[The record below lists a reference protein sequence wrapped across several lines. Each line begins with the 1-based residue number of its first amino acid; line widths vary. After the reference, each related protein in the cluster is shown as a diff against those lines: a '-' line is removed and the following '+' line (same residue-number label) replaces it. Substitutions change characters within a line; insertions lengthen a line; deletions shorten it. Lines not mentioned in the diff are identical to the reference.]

1 MSILNENY
9 EEMKRR
15 AEELDPKSKGY
26 LMKRIAAE
34 KQAGDERFLVR
45 GRTPES
51 ELRSLGKTEDEIE
64 LIRAREYPPLPKTI
78 LRSGMFRCAYNGELA
93 ALIVTQLLALLTF
106 GGAILMGN
114 DASGISELFS
124 HIFTAV
130 QSVVAFIFEFAF
142 MMVLYG
148 KGYHYRLCDDA
159 LVITRHGRSEYF
171 YYSETLDVSFLPFKR
186 GVRQRGYIVTIRTNI
201 KETQFRYIT
210 EKVIDVSMND
220 SGVAGFITDENLIYT
235 GAEDSPFFGLMH
247 NAGLDA

>member
-9 EEMKRR
+9 EELKRR
-15 AEELDPKSKGY
+15 AEELDPKSKAD
-26 LMKRIAAE
+26 LIKRIAAE

-45 GRTPES
+45 ARTPES

-93 ALIVTQLLALLTF
+93 ALIVTQLLAIVTF
-106 GGAILMGN
+106 GGAMLMEN
-114 DASGISELFS
+114 DQSGIGEFFS
-124 HIFTAV
+124 HIFTVA
-130 QSVVAFIFEFAF
+130 QSVVAFVFEFAF

-148 KGYHYRLCDDA
+148 KGYHYRLSDDA
-159 LVITRHGRSEYF
+159 LVITRHGKSEYF

-186 GVRQRGYIVTIRTNI
+186 GGRQRGYIVTIRTNI

-210 EKVIDVSMND
+210 EKVIDVNMDD
-220 SGVAGFITDENLIYT
+220 SGAASVMIDENLIYT
-235 GAEDSPFFGLMH
+235 RAEDSPFFGLMH
-247 NAGLDA
+247 NAKIS